1 MLTPQFSI
9 TQDEEFL
16 FICINIAAI
25 RFSAA
30 SLEMVVDENL
40 FIFHLSPYYLR
51 LRFAQ
56 NLVDDERSNAE
67 FRSQDETIR
76 IKIPKAT
83 KGEFFDDLD
92 LPTKLLARKG
102 DILGAD
108 AVKGPPKNSA
118 GPLIQEI
125 DAPGENTNSEQ
136 QGEDFSWEI
145 SQTPASP
152 SDATKLLTSKYGF
165 DNNYSSVIGVSI
177 ANGNDINELDDP
189 EKSSGEDRV
198 QERLRKENLKF
209 DPEYYVSEYMTAKYG
224 NEDDIQINGIKS
236 LIKFTPPLVKK
247 FLKWYKQADD
257 KEAVMGVE
265 FTEAEQQQ
273 MQKNLPKKNYLVD
286 DVKKLYITMLSLLFA
301 YTFEQVENEGV
312 HNTESAWTIGKLA
325 PQLSFLDQQVIPESD
340 TSDFSIIKAVIL
352 TGVRRSLSYP
362 LHRNFDLSIKV
373 WNYVYYTLRGGKRLV
388 IQALLDL
395 HEVFRFHDV
404 YYVYN
409 TVLISDLCA
418 WFITA
423 GNENVIRSLAI
434 ELKKELDQ
442 VTKRDIDFD
451 CVCGIDESSG
461 EVSWENMNIE
471 EMEILSEQ
479 EYLQQSGRPT

>member
-1 MLTPQFSI
+1 M
-9 TQDEEFL
+9 
-16 FICINIAAI
+16 
-25 RFSAA
+25 
-30 SLEMVVDENL
+30 
-40 FIFHLSPYYLR
+40 
-51 LRFAQ
+51 
-56 NLVDDERSNAE
+56 
-67 FRSQDETIR
+67 
-76 IKIPKAT
+76 K
-83 KGEFFDDLD
+83 
-92 LPTKLLARKG
+92 
-102 DILGAD
+102 
-108 AVKGPPKNSA
+108 
-118 GPLIQEI
+118 
-125 DAPGENTNSEQ
+125 
-136 QGEDFSWEI
+136 
-145 SQTPASP
+145 
-152 SDATKLLTSKYGF
+152 
-165 DNNYSSVIGVSI
+165 
-177 ANGNDINELDDP
+177 
-189 EKSSGEDRV
+189 
-198 QERLRKENLKF
+198 
-209 DPEYYVSEYMTAKYG
+209 
-224 NEDDIQINGIKS
+224 
-236 LIKFTPPLVKK
+236 
-247 FLKWYKQADD
+247 
-257 KEAVMGVE
+257 
-265 FTEAEQQQ
+265 
-273 MQKNLPKKNYLVD
+273 
-286 DVKKLYITMLSLLFA
+286 
-301 YTFEQVENEGV
+301 
-312 HNTESAWTIGKLA
+312 
-325 PQLSFLDQQVIPESD
+325 SD